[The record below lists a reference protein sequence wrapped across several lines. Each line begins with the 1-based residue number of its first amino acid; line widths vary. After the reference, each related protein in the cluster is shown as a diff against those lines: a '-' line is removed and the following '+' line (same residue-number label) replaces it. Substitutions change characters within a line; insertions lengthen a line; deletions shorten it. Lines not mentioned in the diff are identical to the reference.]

1 MTKMPELRIKCQP
14 SVAKAAMAQPSDQKN
29 RHEVTSERS
38 KANWR
43 TMAQPAER
51 SKGYTLQSCSPFRN
65 RKDRPH
71 EFYVKK
77 SGCGE
82 R

>member
-1 MTKMPELRIKCQP
+1 MSRKTFPAHFFMVMLQ
-14 SVAKAAMAQPSDQKN
+14 AKG
-29 RHEVTSERS
+29 
-38 KANWR
+38 